1 MEKSK
6 TIEKHSKTQHTSE
19 LSTIGV
25 RKVPMNLKTA
35 FVDALIDEKVG
46 QQSLFLMWIVQLVVA
61 RPKEFIQM
69 CRDLQKE
76 IDAELNTN

>member
-6 TIEKHSKTQHTSE
+6 TIKNQTTQKDTSE

-69 CRDLQKE
+69 CRDLQKD